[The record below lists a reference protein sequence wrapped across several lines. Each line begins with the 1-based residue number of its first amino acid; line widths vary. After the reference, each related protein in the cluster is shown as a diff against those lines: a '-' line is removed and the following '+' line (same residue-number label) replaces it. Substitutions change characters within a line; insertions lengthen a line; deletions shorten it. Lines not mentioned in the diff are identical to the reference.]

1 MSNLSKYILLEQE
14 QIERWKTYIND
25 IPMLKAGINVLKKI
39 ESKGYIAY
47 LVGGVVR
54 DLILGEKIKDV
65 DIATNMPI
73 EEIENLYKSFD
84 IGKNKDFGIVVVKE
98 GGFTYEIAQFR
109 EDGDYLDGRRPESV
123 KIVLTFE
130 KDAARRD
137 ITINAMAVDSEGNII
152 DYFDGRRDIKNKII
166 KTVGNPHDR
175 FKEDYLRMLRIA
187 RFSSKLGF
195 EIDKETKDAV
205 KNLASNVKK
214 LSIERVKDE
223 IFKAASQ
230 DGDKFAKYLTE
241 LDDMGI
247 LELILPEV
255 VKMKEFKHYEEYHP
269 EGGVWEH
276 TLEALKISKSMN
288 PIVNLSILLHDIG
301 KTITLGEKEGGI
313 PTYYGHAEEGI
324 TLVNHIA
331 DRLKMSNDER
341 EAIIFAVGNHMKF
354 LKILGM
360 KPSKIAKIVTDKN
373 WDTLVAVAKADD
385 FSRGEKFM
393 SKDAFEKIVD
403 TAIEIKDKF
412 GQKTVNG
419 IMKLVD
425 GNRVMELLK
434 LKPGKQVGEI
444 IKKVTEW
451 ILDSGNKNQDEID
464 EYILSLKDN

>member
-1 MSNLSKYILLEQE
+1 MSNLSRYILLEQE
-14 QIERWKTYIND
+14 QIERWKNYVND
-25 IPMLKAGINVLKKI
+25 IPMLKAAVNILKKI
-39 ESKGYIAY
+39 ESKGYTALI
-47 LVGGVVR
+47 VGGSVR

-73 EEIENLYKSFD
+73 EEIEKLYKSFD

-98 GGFTYEIAQFR
+98 GGFTFEIAQYR
-109 EDGDYLDGRRPESV
+109 QDGEYVDGRRPESV
-123 KIVLTFE
+123 KVVLTFE

-137 ITINAMAVDSEGNII
+137 ITINAMAVDAEGNII
-152 DYFDGRRDIKNKII
+152 DYFDGQRDIKNKII

-175 FKEDYLRMLRIA
+175 FKEDYLRMLRVA

-195 EIDKETKDAV
+195 NIDKETKNAIKD
-205 KNLASNVKK
+205 LASNVNK
-214 LSIERVKDE
+214 LSIERVKEE

-276 TLEALKISKSMN
+276 TLEALKISNSMN

-301 KTITLGEKEGGI
+301 KTMTLGEKEGGI
-313 PTYYGHAEEGI
+313 PTYFGHAEEGL

-341 EAIIFAVGNHMKF
+341 ESIIFAVGNHMKF
-354 LKILGM
+354 HKMLGM

-373 WDTLVAVAKADD
+373 WDVLVAVAKADD

-393 SKDAFEKIVD
+393 SKADFEKIVD
-403 TAIEIKDKF
+403 TAIEIKEKF
-412 GQKTVNG
+412 GQKTVSG
-419 IMKLVD
+419 VMKLVD
-425 GNRVMELLK
+425 GKRVMELLN
-434 LKPGKQVGEI
+434 LKPGKRVGEI
-444 IKKVTEW
+444 IKNVTEW
-451 ILDSGNKNQDEID
+451 ILDGGNKSQEEID
-464 EYILSLKDN
+464 QYILSLKNT